1 MAWGHNLNG
10 FLVNKQT
17 SVREDLSIMEEA
29 QRIQL
34 LPPYLFARI
43 DEKIANAKAKGVDVI
58 SLGIGDPDLPT
69 SDNII
74 NKLIEAA
81 RNPDNHRYPSYV
93 GLLEFRS
100 AVAEWYKRRSSIV
113 LDPKEEVVTLIGSK
127 EGIAHI
133 SLCYINPGDIALIP
147 DPGYPVYG
155 IGTLLAGGVPYI
167 MPLREENGFLPD
179 LELIP
184 EEIAQKAKLMFL
196 NYPNNPT
203 GAIADESFY
212 LKVIAFAKKHDIIV
226 CHDAAYS
233 EIAFKNYKPLSFLEI
248 PGAKDVGIEFHSM
261 SKTYNM
267 TGWRIGWAA
276 GNAKVIEAL
285 GRVKS
290 NIDSGAFQAI
300 QEAAIEGLLANQDN
314 VKEIRKIYQ
323 ERQDIVI
330 EGLTALGWNIERPK
344 ATIYVWPKV
353 PKGFTSTSFCELVLD
368 KTGVVLTPGNGYG
381 EYGEGYFR
389 ISLTI
394 STKRLREAIKRMQEN
409 LGKFEF

>member
-1 MAWGHNLNG
+1 
-10 FLVNKQT
+10 
-17 SVREDLSIMEEA
+17 MEEA
-29 QRIQL
+29 QRIQS

-43 DEKIANAKAKGVDVI
+43 DEMIANAKAKGVDVI

-69 SDNII
+69 PDHII
-74 NKLIEAA
+74 DELVKAA
-81 RNPDNHRYPSYV
+81 RNPENHRYPSYV
-93 GLLEFRS
+93 GMLEFRQ
-100 AVAEWYKRRSSIV
+100 AVAEWYKRRSNII
-113 LDPKEEVVTLIGSK
+113 LDPKKEVVTLIGSK

-133 SLCYINPGDIALIP
+133 ALCYLNPGDVALIP

-155 IGTLLAGGVPYI
+155 VGTILAGGVPYT
-167 MPLREENGFLPD
+167 MPLKEENDFLPD
-179 LELIP
+179 LDAIP
-184 EEIAQKAKLMFL
+184 EDVAQKAKLMFL

-212 LKVIAFAKKHDIIV
+212 LKAIAFAKKYDIII
-226 CHDAAYS
+226 CHDGPYS
-233 EIAFKNYKPLSFLEI
+233 EIAFKGFKPLSFLEI
-248 PGAKDVGIEFHSM
+248 PGAMDVGIEFHSM

-276 GNAKVIEAL
+276 GNARVIEAL
-285 GRVKS
+285 GRIKS
-290 NIDSGAFQAI
+290 NIDSGVFQAI
-300 QEAAIEGLLANQDN
+300 QVASIEGLLGNQDIIQEN
-314 VKEIRKIYQ
+314 CKIYQ

-330 EGLTALGWNIERPK
+330 EDLTALGWSVERPK

-394 STKRLREAIKRMQEN
+394 NTERLREALRRIRDN
-409 LGKFEF
+409 LGNFEF

>member
-1 MAWGHNLNG
+1 
-10 FLVNKQT
+10 
-17 SVREDLSIMEEA
+17 MEEA
-29 QRIQL
+29 QRIQA

-43 DEKIANAKAKGVDVI
+43 DEKIADAKAKGVDVI

-69 SDNII
+69 PDHII
-74 NKLIEAA
+74 DKLVEAA
-81 RNPDNHRYPSYV
+81 RNPENHRYPSYV
-93 GLLEFRS
+93 GMLEFRS
-100 AVAEWYKRRSSIV
+100 AVAEWYKRRSNVV
-113 LDPKEEVVTLIGSK
+113 LDPKKEVVTLIGSK

-133 SLCYINPGDIALIP
+133 AFCYINPGDVALIP

-155 IGTLLAGGVPYI
+155 VGTLLAGGVPYI
-167 MPLREENGFLPD
+167 MPLKGENGFLPD
-179 LELIP
+179 LEAIP
-184 EEIAQKAKLMFL
+184 AEVAQKAKLMFL

-212 LKVIAFAKKHDIIV
+212 LKVITFAKKYDIIV
-226 CHDAAYS
+226 CHDGPYS
-233 EIAFKNYKPLSFLEI
+233 EIAFNGFKPLSFLEV

-276 GNAKVIEAL
+276 GNARVIEAL
-285 GRVKS
+285 GRIKS
-290 NIDSGAFQAI
+290 NIDSGVFQAI
-300 QEAAIEGLLANQDN
+300 QEASIEGLLGNQN
-314 VKEIRKIYQ
+314 IIQENNTIYQ

-330 EGLTALGWNIERPK
+330 AGLTALGWNVERPK

-353 PKGFTSTSFCELVLD
+353 PKGYTSTSFCELILD
-368 KTGVVLTPGNGYG
+368 KAGVVVTPGNGYG

-394 STKRLREAIKRMQEN
+394 STERLKEALKRLQDN
-409 LGKFEF
+409 FGKFEFQ